1 MGASLVRIH
10 RVQMRLVH
18 VLQLVDAVHEEVA
31 LAHVGR
37 HVLRA
42 LAIAG
47 HLLGEHRVQVRHLK
61 VGRETRNAIRVILR
75 NICGESAT
83 LREEA

>member
-61 VGRETRNAIRVILR
+61 VGRETSHLMGYLWRKCDLERRSV
-75 NICGESAT
+75 T
-83 LREEA
+83 